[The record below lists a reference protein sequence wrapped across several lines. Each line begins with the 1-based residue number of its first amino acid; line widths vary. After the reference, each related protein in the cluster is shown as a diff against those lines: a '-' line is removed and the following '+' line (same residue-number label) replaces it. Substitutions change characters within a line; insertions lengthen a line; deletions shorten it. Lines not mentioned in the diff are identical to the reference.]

1 MAEQSKPTQAE
12 TVAPA
17 TGAAAVEKTTAAAP
31 TDTAAAPAPAA
42 APVDLFAAAPA
53 AGSSNPER
61 IRVVA
66 AQLADYAKNMA
77 SAQAEKATMRKGV
90 ASMVAAIRSAL
101 ISSGADLN
109 KILDLFVDAIK
120 KDESGAFA
128 ETRIFSQM
136 DCVPGADRDAYV
148 KFLGTMVTYAKL
160 NDKQRIHDQ
169 TNLAYIGEIFTVDI
183 NRKAFIAYFPKK

>member
-17 TGAAAVEKTTAAAP
+17 TGAAAVEKTAAAAP

-42 APVDLFAAAPA
+42 APADLFAAAPA

-77 SAQAEKATMRKGV
+77 AAQAEKATMR
-90 ASMVAAIRSAL
+90 
-101 ISSGADLN
+101 
-109 KILDLFVDAIK
+109 
-120 KDESGAFA
+120 
-128 ETRIFSQM
+128 
-136 DCVPGADRDAYV
+136 
-148 KFLGTMVTYAKL
+148 
-160 NDKQRIHDQ
+160 
-169 TNLAYIGEIFTVDI
+169 
-183 NRKAFIAYFPKK
+183 

>member
-1 MAEQSKPTQAE
+1 MAEQTKPTQAE

-17 TGAAAVEKTTAAAP
+17 TGAAVVEQTTAAAP
-31 TDTAAAPAPAA
+31 AASTAAPAA
-42 APVDLFAAAPA
+42 APADLFAAAPA
-53 AGSSNPER
+53 AGSANPER

-77 SAQAEKATMRKGV
+77 SAQADKATMRKGV

-109 KILDLFVDAIK
+109 KIMDLFVDAIK
-120 KDESGAFA
+120 KDEVGAFA